1 MWPVSARRRRR
12 RRTAINPEE
21 AAGYLSVVAMRWR
34 TFYFWFTVHSAGLG
48 WAGLGWA
55 GLLGWA
61 AGLGWAGRRYHE
73 VMAATQL
80 SDTGIITNT
89 NINCSNVLLEGGNL
103 IDWRF

>member
-1 MWPVSARRRRR
+1 MWPASARRRR

-21 AAGYLSVVAMRWR
+21 AAGYLSQCGGGL
-34 TFYFWFTVHSAGLG
+34 FISGLQFTPLG

-55 GLLGWA
+55 GLA
-61 AGLGWAGRRYHE
+61 GWAGRRYHE

-89 NINCSNVLLEGGNL
+89 NINCSNVQLEKGET
-103 IDWRF
+103 